1 MTACGSVVDT
11 LGGGPNN
18 RRTGMSALTS
28 LLARDRIVLVSKIE
42 EALQH
47 QVLSGGDIETVLLE
61 MNLVAEDVLSA
72 YRAALY
78 DRLPATREETM
89 RASRDA
95 IRSLPR
101 ELARRVGVIPL
112 QVEGRTIVVAVVE
125 PLSEAGRAEVVAALG
140 SEISERVVT
149 RPRFAAALAHHY
161 GFELEPRMRRLTDA
175 LRRRDPGVIPFVRP
189 PGPSLRPSA
198 PSPPMGYGEN
208 PFERPDT
215 LEYPILPVRAPV
227 HAEVPAGISFSER
240 ALPAPPEEQE
250 EEEMPAIVIP
260 PSSKPIVD
268 SLSSPVRMSTVPP
281 SQVSNEIARAARGP
295 LDATRVRELLLQATQ
310 RDEVLFVLLRFAQ
323 QFFDF
328 VGIFSVSKEGA
339 RGRMAHGAGLAPE
352 LMERVTVP
360 LDGNGLLAR
369 VVRDKRVLVG
379 DLGGNDE
386 ERAAAALLGR
396 PAGRPGLGVPI
407 VLGARAVLVLYADRA
422 DEGMSTEDGAE
433 ITALMQPV
441 ADALRR
447 IIVEQ
452 KTLRRSS
459 LPPARASQPPEELSA
474 SQLLPTF
481 DDAPKPVA
489 PVAVAPRSVA
499 PMPVAP
505 STPSTKPGTP
515 AGGFAASEIAPDPT
529 SGLEVVDLDRLS
541 RAPERRRETQ
551 REHAAIAPASIRGA
565 HEGARGRL
573 QGVPRTAPPPPMR
586 ESLVPP
592 AGAGRADGSY
602 HYASPTGAIL
612 EESTRPVRAQP
623 SAPGPL
629 GVQEVLAP
637 TASVGAAFAQ
647 VKPRRIEVERPRA
660 SEPRAPEPRGPE
672 VVAPTPIEGARNAR
686 PSRSGEESKTIAG
699 RSSVT
704 SLPNVLAPSVIIDM
718 GDQVTDLV
726 DALLKVGPNEEPPQ
740 ILELVKVGEAALP
753 VLLQLFPG
761 PLWFDRNQ
769 PHKRRPRGRD
779 VSAVARAIV
788 AFGDKAAPY
797 LASKVQSSDADTCF
811 YALMVA
817 AELPHLDLL
826 DAVARRALDLDDT
839 IRALAVETLRAFAFL
854 PAYETVLNA
863 FAQLSERPGKDPRRQ
878 RLAVE
883 ALGELRDRR
892 SLSALLPR
900 LSDTTEA
907 TVQAA
912 HRALVLLTC
921 QDFGLAQRK
930 WETWAEQ
937 WANAHR
943 VEWLIESLMH
953 ADEATR
959 ARAGEELKR
968 ATQQYF
974 GYHPQLPKR
983 DRELA
988 QRKYR
993 EWWEREGRS
1002 TFRIA

>member
-198 PSPPMGYGEN
+198 PSPPTGYGEN

-250 EEEMPAIVIP
+250 EEEMPAIAIP
-260 PSSKPIVD
+260 PSSRPIVD

-396 PAGRPGLGVPI
+396 PAGRPGLAVPI

-422 DEGMSTEDGAE
+422 DEGLSTEDGAD

-481 DDAPKPVA
+481 DDAPKGAAPVGGAAAVVA
-489 PVAVAPRSVA
+489 PV
-499 PMPVAP
+499 PVP
-505 STPSTKPGTP
+505 LSTPSSKPGIPSTKSGTP
-515 AGGFAASEIAPDPT
+515 AGGFAAGEAAPDAT
-529 SGLEVVDLDRLS
+529 HGLEVVDLDRLS

-551 REHAAIAPASIRGA
+551 RQHASVAPTSIRGGN
-565 HEGARGRL
+565 EGARGRL

-592 AGAGRADGSY
+592 AAGRADGSY

-623 SAPGPL
+623 SSPGPL

-637 TASVGAAFAQ
+637 TVSVGAAFAQ
-647 VKPRRIEVERPRA
+647 VKPRRIEVEKPRA
-660 SEPRAPEPRGPE
+660 PE
-672 VVAPTPIEGARNAR
+672 VVAPTPIEGARHGR
-686 PSRSGEESKTIAG
+686 PSRSIDESKAIAG

-726 DALLKVGPNEEPPQ
+726 DALLKAGPNEEPPQ

-761 PLWFDRNQ
+761 PLWFDRHQ
-769 PHKRRPRGRD
+769 AHKRRPRGRD

-788 AFGDKAAPY
+788 AFGNKAAPY

-817 AELPHLDLL
+817 AEIPHLDLL

-839 IRALAVETLRAFAFL
+839 IRMLAVETLRSFAFL

-937 WANAHR
+937 WADAHR

>member
-1 MTACGSVVDT
+1 
-11 LGGGPNN
+11 
-18 RRTGMSALTS
+18 MSALTS

-89 RASRDA
+89 RASREA

-101 ELARRVGVIPL
+101 ELARRLGVIPL
-112 QVEGRTIVVAVVE
+112 QAEGRTVVVAVVE
-125 PLSEAGRAEVVAALG
+125 PLSAAGRAEVTTALG
-140 SEISERVVT
+140 CEINERIVT
-149 RPRFAAALAHHY
+149 RPRFAAALSHHY

-175 LRRRDPGVIPFVRP
+175 LRKRDPGVIPFVRP

-198 PSPPMGYGEN
+198 PSPPMGYTEN

-215 LEYPILPVRAPV
+215 LEYPI
-227 HAEVPAGISFSER
+227 VPARVVTAEAPHGISFSER
-240 ALPAPPEEQE
+240 ALPAPLEVHEAPRV
-250 EEEMPAIVIP
+250 VIP
-260 PSSKPIVD
+260 PASRPVLD
-268 SLSSPVRMSTVPP
+268 SRTVPVRMSTMPP
-281 SQVSNEIARAARGP
+281 SQVSNELARAARGP
-295 LDATRVRELLLQATQ
+295 LDEARVRELLSLTTQ

-352 LMERVTVP
+352 LMERVFISLAGT
-360 LDGNGLLAR
+360 GLLAR
-369 VVRDKRVLVG
+369 AVRDKRVLIG
-379 DLGGNDE
+379 DLGGNDD

-396 PAGRPGLGVPI
+396 PAGRPGIAVPI
-407 VLGARAVLVLYADRA
+407 VLGTRAVLVLYADRA
-422 DEGMSTEDGAE
+422 GEGLSAEDGSA
-433 ITALMQPV
+433 ITALIQPV

-459 LPPARASQPPEELSA
+459 SPPVRASEPPQELSA
-474 SQLLPTF
+474 SQLLPAF
-481 DDAPKPVA
+481 QDSPKASEPVSIE
-489 PVAVAPRSVA
+489 PVPVEEMAAAQASVA
-499 PMPVAP
+499 PPSSAGVVVASTTPV
-505 STPSTKPGTP
+505 
-515 AGGFAASEIAPDPT
+515 GGFEAREPDPD
-529 SGLEVVDLDRLS
+529 SSQGLEVVDLDRLS
-541 RAPERRRETQ
+541 RVSERRRDTQ
-551 REHAAIAPASIRGA
+551 RDHVAVAPTPLRSGHDA
-565 HEGARGRL
+565 ARGRL
-573 QGVPRTAPPPPMR
+573 QGVPRTAPPPPAR

-592 AGAGRADGSY
+592 AAGRADGSY
-602 HYASPTGAIL
+602 HYASPTGAII
-612 EESTRPVRAQP
+612 EESTRPVRSQSQAVAPVGAQE
-623 SAPGPL
+623 A
-629 GVQEVLAP
+629 LAK
-637 TASVGAAFAQ
+637 TGSVGAVFAQ
-647 VKPRRIEVERPRA
+647 VKPRRIEVEKPPAEVISVPVEVPRA
-660 SEPRAPEPRGPE
+660 ASAAR
-672 VVAPTPIEGARNAR
+672 VVD
-686 PSRSGEESKTIAG
+686 ESKAVLS

-704 SLPNVLAPSVIIDM
+704 SLPTVVAPSVIIDM
-718 GDQVTDLV
+718 GDQVTELV
-726 DALLKVGPNEEPPQ
+726 DALLKADPAEEPSQ
-740 ILELVKVGEAALP
+740 IVELVKVGEAALP

-761 PLWFDRNQ
+761 PLWFDRHQ

-779 VSAVARAIV
+779 VSAVSRAIV

-797 LASKVQSSDADTCF
+797 LASKVQSTDTDTCF

-817 AELPHLDLL
+817 AEIPHLDLL

-839 IRALAVETLRAFAFL
+839 IRLIAVEVLQGFAFL
-854 PAYETVLNA
+854 PAFETVLNA

-892 SLSALLPR
+892 SLSTLLPR
-900 LSDTTEA
+900 LSDSTEA
-907 TVQAA
+907 IVQAA
-912 HRALVLLTC
+912 HRALVCLTC

-937 WANAHR
+937 WGEAHR

-953 ADEATR
+953 ADEGTR

-1002 TFRIA
+1002 TFRIN